1 MSNAPWTKPPPSFP
15 VSPDES
21 LKLGLLTAAFPS
33 LSLAEVAAWSADNGF
48 EALEVACWPAAGAE
62 RRRYAG
68 VCHVDVDSL
77 DDAAIRDLHELLKSR
92 DLTISSLAYYPNPLD
107 PDPAQRTLA
116 QDHLRKVID
125 AAARLGVNL
134 VGTFIGRDQNKPM
147 EVALA
152 DALEQWPPL
161 VSFAAD
167 RGVRIAI
174 ENCPMIFS
182 ADEWPGGRNL
192 AYSPALWRRLFA
204 AMPGE
209 TLGLNLDPSHLVWQ
223 FIDIERVV
231 REFAGRIYHVH
242 AKDLEI
248 DRDGLY
254 ENGVM
259 SLGMGWQ
266 VPRMPGL
273 GEVPWNR
280 FIAALI
286 AARYEGVVSVEHE
299 DRAFEGD
306 LESVKRGFL
315 LARNTLR
322 PLLV

>member
-1 MSNAPWTKPPPSFP
+1 M
-15 VSPDES
+15 
-21 LKLGLLTAAFPS
+21 KLGLLTAAFPS
-33 LSLAEVAAWSADNGF
+33 LSLEDVADWAAANGF
-48 EALEVACWPAAGAE
+48 EALEIACWPAAGAE

-68 VCHVDVDSL
+68 VSHIDVDRL
-77 DDAAIRDLHELLKSR
+77 DGAAARGVHELLSGR
-92 DLTISSLAYYPNPLD
+92 GLTISSLAYYPNPLD
-107 PDPAQRTLA
+107 PDPDQRSQAQV
-116 QDHLRKVID
+116 HLRKVIE
-125 AAARLGVNL
+125 AAAILEVNL
-134 VGTFIGRDQNKPM
+134 VGTFIGRDQSRPPEPAFA
-147 EVALA
+147 EV
-152 DALEQWPPL
+152 LEQWPPL
-161 VSFAAD
+161 VKFAAD

-192 AYSPALWRRLFA
+192 AYSPALWRRLFE

-223 FIDIERVV
+223 LIDIQRVV
-231 REFAGRIYHVH
+231 REFGSRIYHVH

-254 ENGVM
+254 DNGVM

-266 VPRMPGL
+266 VPRLPGL
-273 GEVPWNR
+273 GEVQWNR

-286 AARYEGVVSVEHE
+286 RAGYDGVVSVEHE
-299 DRAFEGD
+299 DRSFEGD
-306 LESVKRGFL
+306 LDLVKRGFL
-315 LARNTLR
+315 LARNTLG

>member
-1 MSNAPWTKPPPSFP
+1 M
-15 VSPDES
+15 
-21 LKLGLLTAAFPS
+21 KLGLLTAAFPN
-33 LSLAEVAAWSADNGF
+33 LSLDEVTAWAAENGY

-68 VCHVDVDSL
+68 VSHIDVDAL
-77 DDAAIRDLHELLKSR
+77 DDSGVRRINDLVKSSG
-92 DLTISSLAYYPNPLD
+92 LTISSLAYYPNPLD
-107 PDPAQRTLA
+107 PDPAQRSAA
-116 QDHLRKVID
+116 QAHLRKVID

-134 VGTFIGRDQNKPM
+134 VGTFIGRDQSKPPEPAFA
-147 EVALA
+147 EV
-152 DALEQWPPL
+152 LEQWPPI
-161 VSFAAD
+161 VRFAAE

-182 ADEWPGGRNL
+182 TDEWPGGRNL
-192 AYSPALWRRLFA
+192 AYSPALWRRLFE
-204 AMPGE
+204 AMPGD

-223 FIDIERVV
+223 FIDIPRVV
-231 REFAGRIYHVH
+231 RDFGSRIYHVH
-242 AKDLEI
+242 AKDLEV

-286 AARYEGVVSVEHE
+286 AAGYDGVVSVEHE
-299 DRAFEGD
+299 DRAFEGS
-306 LESVKRGFL
+306 LELVKRGFL
-315 LARNTLR
+315 VARNTLR